1 MRYVVIMAGGS
12 GTRLWPLSR
21 QGRPKQLLDLFEG
34 RSLLRTAYERVV
46 DLVSPERVLV
56 VCGRAYADDVA
67 TQIPELPD
75 GNILGEPM
83 GRDSL
88 NAVTWSTATLIA
100 RDPQAVVAVVTAD
113 QVITPVDEFQRSL
126 ERAFG
131 VAEAR
136 PEALVT
142 LGVVPTS
149 PHTGYG
155 YLQRG
160 DQLEGVE
167 GMCRVDEFK
176 EKPERALAEE
186 YLASGRYW
194 WNAGMFVWRAATLLR
209 QLELLLPE
217 EHEKIKRLAAS
228 PEALDEIFPTLKKTS
243 IDYAIM
249 EPVSRGKGDGVVY
262 AVGLDVEWRDIGG
275 FVSLA
280 ELFSTDEAG
289 NAVQGRTVTMD
300 SSGCV
305 LVNAS
310 GRQHVVAALG
320 IRDSLIV
327 ATPTA
332 TLVCALD
339 DAERI
344 RALVDRVREEA
355 GAEFA

>member
-46 DLVSPERVLV
+46 DLVGPERVLV

-67 TQIPELPD
+67 TQLPELPTT
-75 GNILGEPM
+75 NILGEPM

-88 NAVTWSTATLIA
+88 NAVTWSTAELAA
-100 RDPQAVVAVVTAD
+100 RDPEAIVAMVTAD

-126 ERAFG
+126 TEAFE
-131 VAEAR
+131 VAEKR

-155 YLQRG
+155 YLWRG
-160 DQLEGVE
+160 DEMAGFDGV
-167 GMCRVDEFK
+167 CRVAEFK
-176 EKPERALAEE
+176 EKPERAVAEQ
-186 YLASGRYW
+186 YLASGQYW
-194 WNAGMFVWRAATLLR
+194 WNSGMFVWRATTLLR
-209 QLELLLPE
+209 QLAALLPE
-217 EHEKIKRLAAS
+217 EHEKITRLVAH
-228 PEALDEIFPTLKKTS
+228 PEQLDEIFPTLKKTS

-249 EPVSRGKGDGVVY
+249 EPVSHGKADGVVY
-262 AVGLDVEWRDIGG
+262 AVRLDIEWRDIGG

-280 ELFSTDEAG
+280 ELFSTDADG

-305 LVNAS
+305 VVNAS
-310 GRQHVVAALG
+310 GHDHLVATLG
-320 IRDSLIV
+320 LRDSLIV
-327 ATPTA
+327 VTPTA

-339 DAERI
+339 EAERI
-344 RALVDRVREEA
+344 RALVDRIRDEA

>member
-34 RSLLRTAYERVV
+34 RSLLRTAFERVAG
-46 DLVSPERVLV
+46 LVGPERVLV
-56 VCGRAYADDVA
+56 VCGRAYAADVA
-67 TQIPELPD
+67 GQLPELPV

-88 NAVTWSTATLIA
+88 NAVTWSTATLAA
-100 RDPQAVVAVVTAD
+100 RDPEAVVAVVTAD
-113 QVITPVDEFQRSL
+113 QVITPVDEFQRCL
-126 ERAFG
+126 ERAFE

-160 DQLEGVE
+160 EELDGHEGV
-167 GMCRVDEFK
+167 CRVDEFK
-176 EKPERALAEE
+176 EKPERAVAED

-194 WNAGMFVWRAATLLR
+194 WNAGMFVWRAATLLG
-209 QLELLLPE
+209 QLELLLPS
-217 EHEKIKRLAAS
+217 EHAKITRLAAS
-228 PEALDEIFPTLKKTS
+228 PEALDEVFPTLKKTS

-249 EPVSRGKGDGVVY
+249 EPVSRGEGTGTVY

-280 ELFSTDEAG
+280 ELFRTDQSG
-289 NAVQGRTVTMD
+289 NAIQGRAVTMD

-305 LVNAS
+305 LVNAT
-310 GRQHVVAALG
+310 GREHVVAALG
-320 IRDSLIV
+320 VRDSLIV

-344 RALVDRVREEA
+344 RDLVARVREEA